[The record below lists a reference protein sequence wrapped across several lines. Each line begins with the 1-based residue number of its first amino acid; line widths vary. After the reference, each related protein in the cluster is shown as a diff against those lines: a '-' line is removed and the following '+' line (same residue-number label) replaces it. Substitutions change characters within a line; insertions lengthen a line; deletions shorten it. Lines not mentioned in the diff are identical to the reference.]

1 VLLPDIGKEERIRF
15 NKLQDQDFFTFVDQL
30 MGDTKADF
38 IRRYEFNIAPAV
50 ENKPYFSQFLK
61 LGHLFHLG
69 EFFTTAS
76 IPFLELGYLLLMM
89 TFIQVS
95 IFAVVL
101 IVLPLVVRRWEG
113 SHKWWTALYFASLG
127 LGFMGIEM
135 VLIQRFVLYFGN
147 PMYAA
152 AAVISGVLVFSGLG
166 SYLSSHL
173 SSNRRTIM
181 GCLLSIAAG
190 AILYMVV
197 LTPLLQQTIDLAFP
211 VKMVFGLVFI
221 APLSLLMGLPFPLG
235 LRLAQR
241 TNPLNISW
249 AWSINGC
256 CSVISVVL
264 ATIIAIEF
272 GFVAVM
278 AAGACMYCTAWA
290 ATFLMSP
297 T

>member
-1 VLLPDIGKEERIRF
+1 
-15 NKLQDQDFFTFVDQL
+15 VDQL
-30 MGDTKADF
+30 MDHTKEDF
-38 IRRYEFNIAPAV
+38 IRAYEFNIAPAV

-69 EFFTTAS
+69 EFFTAAS

-95 IFAVVL
+95 IFVVVL
-101 IVLPLVVRRWEG
+101 IILPLVVRRWEG
-113 SHKWWTALYFASLG
+113 FHKLWTAVYFGALG

-147 PMYAA
+147 PLYAA
-152 AAVISGVLVFSGLG
+152 AAVISGVLVFSGIG

-190 AILYMVV
+190 AIVYMVV
-197 LTPLLQQTIDLAFP
+197 LTPLLKQTIDLAFP
-211 VKMVFGLVFI
+211 VKIVFGLGFI
-221 APLSLLMGLPFPLG
+221 APLSLLMGMPFPLG
-235 LRLAQR
+235 LRLAQKI
-241 TNPLNISW
+241 NPLNISW

-278 AAGACMYCTAWA
+278 ATGACMYGTAWA

-297 T
+297 TTKS